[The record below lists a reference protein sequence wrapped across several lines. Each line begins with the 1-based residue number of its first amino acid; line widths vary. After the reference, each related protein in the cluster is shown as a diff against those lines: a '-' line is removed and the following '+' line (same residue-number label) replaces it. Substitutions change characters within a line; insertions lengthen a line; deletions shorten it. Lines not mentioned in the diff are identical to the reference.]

1 MKTTYSIFHLLIL
14 RPDDFIY
21 KLYLKFGSSMLTSSV
36 LNRKQKT
43 IFLITIVRDIYLLGV
58 HVYSSQ
64 VVSHLQNALYLFISI
79 MPRYHIYLYLFTV

>member
-21 KLYLKFGSSMLTSSV
+21 KLYLKFV
-36 LNRKQKT
+36 IRKQKT
-43 IFLITIVRDIYLLGV
+43 ILLKTIVRDIYLLGV

-64 VVSHLQNALYLFISI
+64 VVSHLQHALYLFISI
-79 MPRYHIYLYLFTV
+79 MPCYHIYLYLFTV